1 MSKQKIYF
9 CTYGNSL
16 YTNAKKR
23 IINEAK
29 NTNWFDSIT
38 CYGPEMLSKDFKNK
52 FNTILCK
59 KIGAGYWIW
68 KFDILLQELNKM
80 QDNDILI
87 YLDSGCSIN
96 SNAKTRYLQYID
108 MLNNS
113 DESMISFQLSHQEKK
128 YSIQEIGKLL
138 EIDSTDKVFDTG
150 QLVGGVLIMK
160 KHDKTKYI
168 LNKCIE
174 LLTKDKLIITDEYNK
189 KNQLESFIDNRHD
202 QSILSL
208 VRKKYGSIILQD
220 ETWFKDFGSKE
231 SLEFP
236 FWATR
241 IRK

>member
-1 MSKQKIYF
+1 MIHF
-9 CTYGNSL
+9 ITYGNKTFS
-16 YTNAKKR
+16 NSKKR
-23 IINEAK
+23 LCDEAK
-29 NTNWFDSIT
+29 ATNWFDSIT
-38 CYGPEMLSKDFKNK
+38 SYGPEMLSKDFKNK
-52 FNTILCK
+52 FNSILCK
-59 KIGAGYWIW
+59 ERGAGYWIW

-96 SNAKTRYLQYID
+96 SNAKTRFLQYID

-150 QLVGGVLIMK
+150 QLVATVLIMK

-220 ETWFKDFGSKE
+220 ETWFKPFGSKE
-231 SLEFP
+231 SLKFP